1 MSNKIAQFLF
11 DGTGVPKNQKY
22 LDLASFRH
30 KLISGNIAN
39 ASTPGYRAKEIN
51 FESEYRRLTN
61 QSDHVVGMTTDP
73 NHLPIGNTPNRPPKV
88 EQERVKVD
96 EMNSVDIDK
105 EIPALAKNELT
116 FTVGAKLLQLKFDG
130 IKKAIT
136 SK

>member
-1 MSNKIAQFLF
+1 MNNKIAQFLF

-39 ASTPGYRAKEIN
+39 ASTPGYRAKEID
-51 FESEYRRLTN
+51 FESEYKRLTN
-61 QSDHVVGMTTDP
+61 QSDHVDGMITNP
-73 NHLPIGNTPNRPPKV
+73 NHLPIGNSPEKPPTVDQDK
-88 EQERVKVD
+88 VKVD
-96 EMNSVDIDK
+96 ELNSVDIDK
-105 EIPALAKNELT
+105 EIPNLAKNELM
-116 FTVGAKLLQLKFDG
+116 FTVGAKLLQLKFDA